1 MKDSLMIKILIGILI
16 ITHLI
21 LIVLA
26 AGNYILQTDFKC
38 VEQKSIV
45 LPIECL
51 SNISAVNQL
60 FDRLNITSV
69 RVLTPE
75 QFDDKMKEYVQDVN
89 LSDIRLK
96 T

>member
-1 MKDSLMIKILIGILI
+1 M
-16 ITHLI
+16 
-21 LIVLA
+21 
-26 AGNYILQTDFKC
+26 
-38 VEQKSIV
+38 